1 MTRIVSLLLIASLGW
16 AQDAPPKPIDFS
28 KVPRGIAK
36 QPRYVAA
43 PLFGL
48 FLFGKQ
54 GEKRVWAVL
63 DKSAPDA
70 ATYDVLYLDR
80 NADGEL
86 GADERYQGAVVA
98 AAGRANFTI
107 GRFRD
112 PASEAV
118 HTEFK
123 LTYNPSSVSFSM
135 RWRGKELTMGLYGPE
150 SSTYAKFATSP
161 KDAPV
166 FVPGYDR
173 PLEFEHWMSGTLQR
187 GGVTDFK
194 VFVGHR
200 GSRRGAF
207 CSSDDKFLPAGE
219 YVAATLIYTDVDGK
233 RKRFQAKLTER
244 C

>member
-1 MTRIVSLLLIASLGW
+1 M
-16 AQDAPPKPIDFS
+16 
-28 KVPRGIAK
+28 
-36 QPRYVAA
+36 AA
-43 PLFGL
+43 PLYGL

-70 ATYDVLYLDR
+70 KAYDVLYLDR
-80 NADGEL
+80 NADGDL
-86 GADERYQGAVVA
+86 TGVDERLKGSVVPSV
-98 AAGRANFTI
+98 GRATFAI
-107 GRFRD
+107 GKFRD

-118 HTEFK
+118 HTDFK

-150 SSTYAKFATSP
+150 SSTYAKFAPTP

-173 PLEFEHWMSGTLQR
+173 PLEFEHWLSGTLPR
-187 GGVTDFK
+187 DAVTDFK

-207 CSSDDKFLPAGE
+207 CSSDDNFLPAGE
-219 YVAATLIYTDVDGK
+219 YLLATLIYTSSVDGK
-233 RKRFQAKLTER
+233 RKRYQAKLTER